1 MIIGLAATA
10 SGIFC
15 LLILVI
21 LYLCW
26 RQRRTDDMEGVFG
39 NVGAGPKRF
48 DYDVLAAATSN
59 FSDDRKLGE
68 GGFGSVYR
76 GFIDTLN
83 LDVAIKRVSRSSTQG
98 WKEYASEVKIISGL
112 RHRNLV
118 KLIGWCH
125 NHKLLLVYELMLN
138 GSLDKHLYSAENTL
152 SWQRRY
158 QIILGIG
165 SALLY
170 LHEECE
176 QSVLHRD
183 IKPSNVMLDASFNAK
198 LGDFG
203 LARLVNHSRA
213 THTTQLAGTMWYMDP
228 ACMSSGKFST
238 ESDIYSFG
246 VVLLEVACGR
256 QPVIVLPDNIIHLAR
271 RVLELYRQQVILD
284 AADPRLNGDFNA
296 LEMECVLLVG
306 LWCTQLDQSLRPS
319 IRQAISALRFEAPLP
334 TVINSTP
341 VGHVGS
347 IPSLI
352 VQESTVTNRL
362 YRFTR

>member
-1 MIIGLAATA
+1 
-10 SGIFC
+10 
-15 LLILVI
+15 
-21 LYLCW
+21 
-26 RQRRTDDMEGVFG
+26 MEGVFR
-39 NVGAGPKRF
+39 NGAGPKRF
-48 DYDVLAAATSN
+48 DYDVLAAATGN
-59 FSDDRKLGE
+59 FSGDRKLGE

-76 GFIDTLN
+76 GFIDKLN

-118 KLIGWCH
+118 KLIGWYH
-125 NHKLLLVYELMLN
+125 NHDELLLVFELMLN
-138 GSLDKHLYSAENTL
+138 GSFDKHLYIAQNIL

-176 QSVLHRD
+176 QDVLHRD

-203 LARLVNHSRA
+203 LARLVSHSRA
-213 THTTQLAGTMWYMDP
+213 THTTELAGTMGYLDP
-228 ACMSSGKFST
+228 ACISTGKFST

-246 VVLLEVACGR
+246 VVLLEVDCGR
-256 QPVIVLPDNIIHLAR
+256 QPVVVLLDNTIHLIR
-271 RVLELYRQQVILD
+271 RVLELYRRQVILD
-284 AADPRLNGDFNA
+284 AVDPRLSGDFNG
-296 LEMECVLLVG
+296 LEMERVLLVG
-306 LWCTQLDQSLRPS
+306 LWCTQHDQSLRPS
-319 IRQAISALRFEAPLP
+319 MRQAISALRFEAPLP

-341 VGHVGS
+341 VGHLGS
-347 IPSLI
+347 TPSLL
-352 VQESTVTNRL
+352 VDDSTVTNSI
-362 YRFTR
+362 YRSST